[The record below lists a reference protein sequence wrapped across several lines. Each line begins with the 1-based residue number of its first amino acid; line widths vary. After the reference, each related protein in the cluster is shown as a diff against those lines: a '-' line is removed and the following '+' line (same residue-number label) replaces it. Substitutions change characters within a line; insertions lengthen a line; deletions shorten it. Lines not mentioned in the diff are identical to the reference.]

1 MPVVFNSLPPMSLWW
16 LRPLLAFTWMDML
29 GINVDDGSYGIG
41 HSTSKMTLFK
51 RLQRMSIILR
61 QELGETRKASWSFQT
76 HFMSNL
82 VDHKVNIVDDFLW
95 ENFQEHTHVDQL
107 WASFCDKS
115 RGKPG
120 EQVKALRHIACPPL
134 SMKISPLLLFW
145 WRAHNQS
152 CRFVFDENREIDL
165 TD

>member
-1 MPVVFNSLPPMSLWW
+1 MRW

-29 GINVDDGSYGIG
+29 GINFEDGSYGIG
-41 HSTSKMTLFK
+41 HSTSKM
-51 RLQRMSIILR
+51 SIFLR
-61 QELGETRKASWSFQT
+61 QELGETRKAGWSFQT

-120 EQVKALRHIACPPL
+120 EQVKALRHMTCPPL
-134 SMKISPLLLFW
+134 SM
-145 WRAHNQS
+145 
-152 CRFVFDENREIDL
+152 RFYHCCYFDEEL
-165 TD
+165 TINHADSFLMRITRLISQINSKPHDCAFE